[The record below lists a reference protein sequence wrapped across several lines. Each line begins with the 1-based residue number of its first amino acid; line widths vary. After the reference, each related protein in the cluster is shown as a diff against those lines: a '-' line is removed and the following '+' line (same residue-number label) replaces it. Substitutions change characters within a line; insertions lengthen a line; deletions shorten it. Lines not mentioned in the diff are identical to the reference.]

1 VDGRQD
7 DRLKRAIVTSKVVAE
22 KAGVSRSA
30 VSRCFTPGAT
40 VSKKTRAKVLAV
52 ATALG
57 YQPNAL
63 ARTLIKGQSKIVG
76 LVVGYFSNPFYPQA
90 VELLSNKLSA
100 NGYHVLLFFSSSES
114 NESIVD
120 QMLQY
125 QCDVAILMSTTLSS
139 VLHAALDQ
147 QDIPTILFN
156 RIDSSGHGA
165 SVTADNY
172 NGGYAIGEYLCVKQ
186 AKRIAYVAGL
196 QESSTNQDRKAGF
209 LSALEKHH
217 QRLYEEIPGDYD
229 ANKAARLVK
238 SLFVSATPSPDAIF
252 VANDH
257 MAYAVMDMIR
267 YDLQLNIP
275 GDVLIV
281 GFDDAP
287 LSASPSYSLT
297 TYSQPL
303 EPMVSATIELFKAL
317 VQGNSQGIKNYAVPG
332 RFIRRN
338 SSEP

>member
-1 VDGRQD
+1 MR
-7 DRLKRAIVTSKVVAE
+7 RTTITAKVVAE

-40 VSKKTRAKVLAV
+40 VSEKTRAKVLAV
-52 ATALG
+52 ATELG

-63 ARTLIKGQSKIVG
+63 ARTLIHGKSKIVG

-90 VELLSNKLSA
+90 VELLSNELSA

-114 NESIVD
+114 NDSIVD

-139 VLHAALDQ
+139 SLHAALDQ
-147 QDIPTILFN
+147 QNIPTILFN
-156 RIDSSGHGA
+156 RIDSLGHGA
-165 SVTADNY
+165 SVTADNF
-172 NGGYAIGEYLCVKQ
+172 NGGYAIGDYLC
-186 AKRIAYVAGL
+186 AKHPERIVYVAGL
-196 QESSTNQDRKAGF
+196 KESSTNQDRKSGF
-209 LSALEKHH
+209 LAALNTHN
-217 QRLYEEIPGDYD
+217 QALYREIPGDYD
-229 ANKAARLVK
+229 EKKAARLVK
-238 SLFVSATPSPDAIF
+238 ALFEAPDASPDAIF

-267 YDLQLNIP
+267 YELNLDIP
-275 GDVLIV
+275 ADVLVV

-287 LSASPSYSLT
+287 PSAWPSYSLT

-303 EPMVSATIELFKAL
+303 EPMVRATIELFRAL
-317 VQGNSQGIKNYAVPG
+317 VEKSHQVIENHAVPG
-332 RFIRRN
+332 RLIERN
-338 SSEP
+338 SSKKDDHLN